1 MADGALEHDM
11 KPTEELSVRDVFGI
25 DTDMV
30 VKGFPQRT
38 SRVRNS
44 IRCSRS
50 GAWVSSRS
58 FIARP
63 ALH

>member
-11 KPTEELSVRDVFGI
+11 KPTEEVSVRDVFGI

-38 SRVRNS
+38 SRCLLYTSPSPRD
-44 IRCSRS
+44 RTRSRMP
-50 GAWVSSRS
+50 SS
-58 FIARP
+58 A
-63 ALH
+63 

>member
-25 DTDMV
+25 YTDMV

-38 SRVRNS
+38 SRVPDIDSTYKFDPDTTLAILAGFTHN
-44 IRCSRS
+44 
-50 GAWVSSRS
+50 
-58 FIARP
+58 
-63 ALH
+63 